1 MSRTRPR
8 MMKPLMSSLLAC
20 VLAFGAPG
28 VLAQSAFAEST
39 PSNVDAVAQAEP
51 AQSEPAAHE
60 RLEPV
65 QNEQPPHERLLSQG
79 ADQALYKGV
88 VGNMLEAVPMDAE
101 QRVALQRA
109 NAVVGSPFSVRSIA
123 LLVGITNPVVMI
135 GGLLWGLWAA
145 SRIES
150 PKAEPPRPVAKA
162 EPVPATV
169 EVAAE
174 LALR

>member
-8 MMKPLMSSLLAC
+8 MMKSLISPLLAC

-28 VLAQSAFAEST
+28 VLAQSAPA
-39 PSNVDAVAQAEP
+39 NVDAIATPEPVESDVPAQARPEP
-51 AQSEPAAHE
+51 A
-60 RLEPV
+60 

-101 QRVALQRA
+101 QRVVLQRA
-109 NAVVGSPFSVRSIA
+109 NAVVGSPFSVRSLA
-123 LLVGITNPVVMI
+123 LLVGITNPVVMV

-150 PKAEPPRPVAKA
+150 PKAGSPKPVANTDA
-162 EPVPATV
+162 VPATV

-174 LALR
+174 LALH